1 MTGIPLFNFK
11 SIFSMKKICT
21 LLILVIVLPLLFYL
35 LEPIFIYNL
44 GWSVFPKNTKLQ
56 PVVQHRDS
64 ISKKADSLLLDIFT
78 RIETPAISVAVGKNG
93 KIVWANAIGYEDIE
107 KNKKVSLKTKFRI
120 GSTSKAVTSIG
131 LGVLLQNKKLSFDS
145 KVKEFVPYAS
155 KTLSEIT
162 LRQLASHTSG
172 IRNYGICS
180 CFPIWEHYNND
191 EYTSVEESVGI
202 FNHDDLLFMPGTDFS
217 YSTYNYTLLSAMVEG
232 ATKKD
237 FPDFMKASVFDP
249 LGINIEAEKE
259 MNPSKYLSK
268 FYDIENKKYKEV
280 FKVNNSN
287 KWAGGGFLASPTD
300 LVTLGNAFLNHTL
313 FRKETMRTLIQPTV
327 LKNGQINTQ
336 NYAIGWRNDNLESEI
351 EGLSGTQ
358 IIHHGG
364 TALGSTSVLI
374 LFPEYNISISLL
386 MNRSGSSSDLFKHA
400 YDIVNLLIHKP

>member
-1 MTGIPLFNFK
+1 
-11 SIFSMKKICT
+11 MKKICT

-180 CFPIWEHYNND
+180 CFPIWEYYNND
-191 EYTSVEESVGI
+191 EYATTKESVAV
-202 FNHDDLLFMPGTDFS
+202 FNNDDLLFSPGTDFS
-217 YSTYNYTLLSAMVEG
+217 YSTYNYTMLSAMIEG
-232 ATKKD
+232 ASEMN
-237 FPDFMKASVFDP
+237 FPHFMKTSIFEP
-249 LGINIEAEKE
+249 LDIDISTEQQTTTIE
-259 MNPSKYLSK
+259 NLSK
-268 FYDIENKKYKEV
+268 FYEVEDNQYKEV
-280 FKVNNSN
+280 YTVNNSN
-287 KWAGGGFLASPTD
+287 KWAGGGFIATPTD
-300 LVTLGNAFLNHTL
+300 LVTLGNAFLNHQLLSRKTVQSLTQPVTL
-313 FRKETMRTLIQPTV
+313 T
-327 LKNGQINTQ
+327 NGQINEQ
-336 NYAIGWRNDNLESEI
+336 NYAIGWRSHISKSVFEDNHPV
-351 EGLSGTQ
+351 Q
-358 IIHHGG
+358 VFHHAGMATG
-364 TALGSTSVLI
+364 ATSIFV
-374 LFPEYNISISLL
+374 LFPEYNSSISLL
-386 MNRSGSSSDLFKHA
+386 INKTEPPSNLFKYA
-400 YDIVNLLIHKP
+400 YDLIHLFIHKP